1 MPIPPS
7 MEMELMELGILKSD
21 TEELESIAEQ
31 TGFYALRA
39 ETIAWQHTNS
49 RWRGN
54 VLMAIRS

>member
-1 MPIPPS
+1 VSTFSIPPS

-39 ETIAWQHTNS
+39 ETIAWHNTLIVD
-49 RWRGN
+49 GE
-54 VLMAIRS
+54 VMF

>member
-21 TEELESIAEQ
+21 TEELESVAEQ

-39 ETIAWQHTNS
+39 ETIAWYNTLIID
-49 RWRGN
+49 GE
-54 VLMAIRS
+54 VMF

>member
-1 MPIPPS
+1 MSIGNIPPS

-39 ETIAWQHTNS
+39 ETIAWHNTLIID
-49 RWRGN
+49 GE
-54 VLMAIRS
+54 VMF